1 MWTVGFKHH
10 GWDMSHH
17 GVVFKAPGARALS
30 GLKAYE
36 RRPHGEVGAE
46 PENGFGTWHALE
58 HALGGN
64 QHLDRT

>member
-1 MWTVGFKHH
+1 
-10 GWDMSHH
+10 MSHQ

-36 RRPHGEVGAE
+36 RLPHGEVGAE

-58 HALGGN
+58 RALGGN
-64 QHLDRT
+64 QHLGRT